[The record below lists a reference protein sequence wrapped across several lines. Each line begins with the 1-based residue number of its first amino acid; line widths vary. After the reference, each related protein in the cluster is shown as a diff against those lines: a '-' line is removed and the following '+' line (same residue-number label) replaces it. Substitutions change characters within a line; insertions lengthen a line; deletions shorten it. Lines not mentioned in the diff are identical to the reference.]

1 MRPRHL
7 VERSGE
13 IAEILSLLGNER
25 RLTIML
31 HLVEGEL
38 CVGDISERVSLSQ
51 SALSQH
57 LAKLRAG
64 GLVET
69 RRERQNV
76 YYRCSP
82 GTATELI
89 HVLGKVFPPR
99 DAM

>member
-1 MRPRHL
+1 MRPRYL

-13 IAEILSLLGNER
+13 IAEILSLLGNEK
-25 RLTIML
+25 RLTIMF
-31 HLVEGEL
+31 HLLEEEL
-38 CVGDISERVSLSQ
+38 CVGEISDRVSLSQ

-69 RRERQNV
+69 RRVRQNV

-82 GTATELI
+82 GPGREFMQ
-89 HVLGKVFPPR
+89 VLASTFAPAK
-99 DAM
+99 